1 MTGSAMGRRAARGA
15 LVCAGLWLGAGC
27 ASAPVESLPR
37 GEARQALAS
46 GRSAYERRQ
55 WGAASTAFGRAS
67 LIFAALD
74 ESSAESAALRD
85 QGEALRR
92 AGDAAGA
99 ATAYQRALE
108 IDQRLGEEQAQAW
121 ALGGLARC
129 AAAQQQ
135 AALAVAS
142 AERALALAAP
152 GTPLAASLENDLAL
166 YLLER
171 DDVGDPGR
179 AIELLSQA
187 SASNEAR
194 RDALG
199 LATNELNLGR
209 AELAIG
215 QGGSAE
221 AHLIRALE
229 GFRGLQHPEG
239 LAQTH
244 ELLAR
249 LSLARQEVEQARVH
263 QAQARAGYT
272 YLDDRGGLRRL
283 ERLPVP
289 EPARAVP

>member
-1 MTGSAMGRRAARGA
+1 

-27 ASAPVESLPR
+27 ASAPVDSLPR

-55 WGAASTAFGRAS
+55 WGAASAAFGRAA

-74 ESSAESAALRD
+74 ESTAESAALRD

-92 AGDAAGA
+92 GGDAPGG

-108 IDQRLGEEQAQAW
+108 IDQRLGQEQAQAW

-129 AAAQQQ
+129 AAAQRQT
-135 AALAVAS
+135 ALAVAS
-142 AERALALAAP
+142 AEQALALAAP
-152 GTPLAASLENDLAL
+152 GTPLAAALANDLAL
-166 YLLER
+166 YLLES
-171 DDVGDPGR
+171 GDPGR
-179 AIELLSQA
+179 ALELLTQA
-187 SASNEAR
+187 SASNEVR

-199 LATNELNLGR
+199 AATNELNLGR
-209 AELAIG
+209 VALAIG
-215 QGGSAE
+215 QEDSAQG
-221 AHLIRALE
+221 HLNRALE
-229 GFRGLQHPEG
+229 GFRGLQDPEG

-249 LSLARQEVEQARVH
+249 LSLARHEVEQARFH
-263 QAQARAGYT
+263 QAQARAGYG
-272 YLDDRGGLRRL
+272 YLDDRAGLRRL

>member
-1 MTGSAMGRRAARGA
+1 M
-15 LVCAGLWLGAGC
+15 VCAGLWLGAGC

-55 WGAASTAFGRAS
+55 WGAASTAFGRAA

-74 ESSAESAALRD
+74 EGSAESAALRD

-92 AGDAAGA
+92 GGDAAGA

-108 IDQRLGEEQAQAW
+108 IDQRLGQEQAQAW
-121 ALGGLARC
+121 DMGGLARC

-135 AALAVAS
+135 AALAVEW

-152 GTPLAASLENDLAL
+152 GTPLAAALENDLAL
-166 YLLER
+166 HLLER
-171 DDVGDPGR
+171 GDIGDPGR
-179 AIELLSQA
+179 AIELLTQA

-194 RDALG
+194 RDTLG

-209 AELAIG
+209 ADLAIG
-215 QGGSAE
+215 QTASAE
-221 AHLIRALE
+221 GHLVRALE